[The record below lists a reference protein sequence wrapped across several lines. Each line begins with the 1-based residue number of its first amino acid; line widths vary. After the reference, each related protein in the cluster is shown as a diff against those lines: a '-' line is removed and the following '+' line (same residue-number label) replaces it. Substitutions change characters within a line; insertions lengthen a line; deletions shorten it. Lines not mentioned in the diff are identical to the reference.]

1 MNDQLT
7 VLAALLVHMDFLKS
21 AVASAI
27 AKSSSFP
34 YTIGDRVDLDASI
47 WTLSNATKKDDNSAC
62 SIFTF
67 DINAQKSFLPLA
79 KNAARKLRTIRH
91 PGVIKVLDVIENE
104 THIYV
109 ATEKV
114 TPLSWHIRRGSLSEE
129 TIKWGLYNLARCLAF
144 INGEASSV
152 HGNIRVGSIYTSDS
166 GEWKL
171 AGFEVLGSMNDDQAM
186 IYTYG
191 SLVPDSNRYAPPE
204 IASGGG
210 WNVIKRNPLSAP
222 DSFGLGTVVYEAFN
236 GTFPGTDRLSQSGK
250 VPGSMTASYKRL
262 INANPKLRLSA
273 AHFLEQGKKSGGF
286 FETPLIHIT
295 EGADS
300 LGLKNEHERDE
311 FLDELESLTDD
322 FPEDFFKVK
331 ILPELL
337 KSVEFGG
344 GGPKVFAAIVKIGA
358 KLSDDEWESR
368 LLPVVLRL
376 FASPDRAMRV
386 CLLDNL
392 PAMIERIPQKDVNGK
407 IFPMMVS
414 GFMDTAPVVREQ
426 TVKAILTVIVKLSD
440 RTINGELLRHLA
452 KTAND
457 EQPGIR
463 TNTTICLGKIARNLG
478 ASSRSKVLIAA
489 FTRSL
494 RDPFVHARNAALM
507 AFSAT
512 ADVFS
517 EDDCATKIL
526 PAICASL
533 IDKENF
539 VRETANKAFDTYTSK
554 VRKYAETLPDTA
566 IPADADARS
575 ATPARMGNQTDASGW
590 AGWAIS
596 SFTNKLSTAKGDMN
610 NTQATPANG
619 VNVAQTRSLPASG
632 RATPTTNIVNERP
645 AQVRLASTATSQRT
659 SVESQQ
665 EMIEDDALDAWGDM
679 DDDGDNFFDASAATK
694 PSTSTTLTSSP
705 FDDGGEPDFA
715 GWLAAQN
722 KPKAR
727 NPLPKGLNKVANG
740 PSQNGR
746 PAAGRTQSSGP
757 ATITRQVVPIITK
770 KPPATTIA
778 KKVDMKPKNAGAD
791 DDWGAWD

>member
-1 MNDQLT
+1 
-7 VLAALLVHMDFLKS
+7 MDFLKS

-34 YTIGDRVDLDASI
+34 YTIGDRIDLDASI
-47 WTLSNATKKDDNSAC
+47 WTLSNATKKDDNSPC

-67 DINAQKSFLPLA
+67 DLNTQRTFVPLA

-104 THIYV
+104 THIYI
-109 ATEKV
+109 ATEKI
-114 TPLSWHIRRGSLSEE
+114 TPLSWHIRRNSLSEE
-129 TIKWGLYNLARCLAF
+129 TIKWGLYNVARTLAF
-144 INGEASSV
+144 INGEASSI
-152 HGNIRVGSIYTSDS
+152 HGNVRVGAVYTSDS

-171 AGFEVLGSMNDDQAM
+171 AGFETLSSMNDDEAM

-204 IASGGG
+204 VASGGG
-210 WNVIKRNPLSAP
+210 WSVVKKNPLSAP
-222 DSFGLGTVVYEAFN
+222 DSFGLGTLLYEAFN
-236 GTFPGTDRLSQSGK
+236 GNFPGTDRIAQPGK
-250 VPGSMTASYKRL
+250 IPANMVAPYKRL
-262 INANPKLRLSA
+262 INTNPKLRLSA
-273 AHFLEQGKKSGGF
+273 GHFLEQGKKSGSF
-286 FETPLIHIT
+286 FETPLIHII

-300 LGLKNEHERDE
+300 LGLKSEEERNQ
-311 FLDELESLTDD
+311 FLAELEELTDD
-322 FPEDFFKVK
+322 FPEDFFKIK

-344 GGPKVFAAIVKIGA
+344 GGPQVFSAIIKIGV
-358 KLSDDEWESR
+358 KMSDEEWEGK

-392 PAMIERIPQKDVNGK
+392 PAMIDRLPQKDVNNK
-407 IFPMMVS
+407 IFPMMVT
-414 GFMDTAPVVREQ
+414 GFTDTAPVVREQ
-426 TVKAILTVIVKLSD
+426 TVKAVLTVITKLSD

-463 TNTTICLGKIARNLG
+463 TNTTICLGKIARSLG
-478 ASSRSKVLIAA
+478 ASSRAKVLIAA

-507 AFSAT
+507 AFAAT

-517 EDDCATKIL
+517 EEDCATKVL

-533 IDKENF
+533 IDKEKF
-539 VRETANKAFDTYTSK
+539 VRETANKAFDTYANK
-554 VRKYAETLPDTA
+554 IKHYAETLPDTA
-566 IPADADARS
+566 APAEGAARP
-575 ATPARMGNQTDASGW
+575 ATPTRMGNQNDASGW

-596 SFTNKLSTAKGDMN
+596 SFTNKISTAKGEMN
-610 NTQATPANG
+610 SAPAIPVNGATST
-619 VNVAQTRSLPASG
+619 QTRSLPVSG
-632 RATPTTNIVNERP
+632 RATPLANPVPDRP
-645 AQVRLASTATSQRT
+645 ATIRLASTTTSQRT
-659 SVESQQ
+659 SVETPS
-665 EMIEDDALDAWGDM
+665 EAPVDDDVLDAWGEM
-679 DDDGDNFFDASAATK
+679 DDDDDNFFDAPAAAK
-694 PSTSTTLTSSP
+694 NNTSTITISTTTP

-722 KPKAR
+722 KPKAKP
-727 NPLPKGLNKVANG
+727 PLPKGLSKAANG
-740 PSQNGR
+740 TSLASR
-746 PAAGRTQSSGP
+746 PAAVRTQSAGP
-757 ATITRQVVPIITK
+757 GVTAAKKAVPVANKRPVAVAAAT
-770 KPPATTIA
+770 
-778 KKVDMKPKNAGAD
+778 KKVDLKPKDDEGGD

>member
-1 MNDQLT
+1 
-7 VLAALLVHMDFLKS
+7 MDFLKS

-34 YTIGDRVDLDASI
+34 FTIGDRVDLDASI
-47 WTLSNATKKDDNSAC
+47 WTLSNAIKKDDNSAC

-104 THIYV
+104 THIYI

-114 TPLSWHIRRGSLSEE
+114 TPLSWNIRRGSLSEE

-144 INGEASSV
+144 INGEATSV
-152 HGNIRVGSIYTSDS
+152 HGNIRVGSVYTSDS

-171 AGFEVLGSMNDDQAM
+171 AGFEVLSSMSDTQAM

-204 IASGGG
+204 IASGEG
-210 WNVIKRNPLSAP
+210 WSAIKRNPLSAP
-222 DSFGLGTVVYEAFN
+222 DSFGLGTVIYEAFN
-236 GTFPGTDRLSQSGK
+236 GSFLGTDRLGQPGK
-250 VPGSMTASYKRL
+250 VPKSMTASFKRL
-262 INANPKLRLSA
+262 INNNPKLRLSA
-273 AHFLEQGKKSGGF
+273 NHFLEQGKKSGGF

-300 LGLKNEHERDE
+300 LGLKNEQERDE
-311 FLDELESLTDD
+311 FLNELESLTDD

-344 GGPKVFAAIVKIGA
+344 GGPKVFAAIVKIGV
-358 KLSDDEWESR
+358 KLSDEEWESR

-392 PAMIERIPQKDVNGK
+392 PAMIERIPQKEVNGK
-407 IFPMMVS
+407 MFPMMVS
-414 GFMDTAPVVREQ
+414 GFTDTAPVVREQ
-426 TVKAILTVIVKLSD
+426 TVKAVLTVIAKLSD

-457 EQPGIR
+457 AEPGIR

-478 ASSRSKVLIAA
+478 ISSRSKVLIAA

-507 AFSAT
+507 AFAAT

-533 IDKENF
+533 IDKERF
-539 VRETANKAFDTYTSK
+539 VRETANKAFETYTNK
-554 VRKYAETLPDTA
+554 VRKYAETLPDTVVPTETA
-566 IPADADARS
+566 TRPD
-575 ATPARMGNQTDASGW
+575 TPARMGNQSDASGW

-610 NTQATPANG
+610 STPAIPING
-619 VNVAQTRSLPASG
+619 TNTARTRSLPASG
-632 RATPTTNIVNERP
+632 RSTPKPHVNNERP
-645 AQVRLASTATSQRT
+645 AQVRLASTTTSQRT

-665 EMIEDDALDAWGDM
+665 PEILEDDVLDAWGEM
-679 DDDGDNFFDASAATK
+679 DDEGDNFFDAAPATD
-694 PSTSTTLTSSP
+694 PAPTISTATP

-722 KPKAR
+722 KPKAK
-727 NPLPKGLNKVANG
+727 NPLPKGLSKAANG
-740 PSQNGR
+740 TSR
-746 PAAGRTQSSGP
+746 PAVTRAQSSGP
-757 ATITRQVVPIITK
+757 ATTFNKVVPVMTK
-770 KPPATTIA
+770 KPVTTTTTA
-778 KKVDMKPKNAGAD
+778 KKVDLKPKDDGAD